1 MLCERTCG
9 DGGSEQS
16 DKDGHVTMSDEG
28 SSATEEVYATIS
40 RRKRSRAKT
49 CYDLAMNINYDKDE
63 TVDKN
68 MCEELGL
75 NGIEEGDSDE
85 MHATTVVDNVEISIC
100 STFSSETFK
109 ELGQALKDNL
119 PDMKQECENI

>member
-1 MLCERTCG
+1 MKV
-9 DGGSEQS
+9 EQR
-16 DKDGHVTMSDEG
+16 KRW
-28 SSATEEVYATIS
+28 

-49 CYDLAMNINYDKDE
+49 CYDLALNINYDKE
-63 TVDKN
+63 VDKN

-85 MHATTVVDNVEISIC
+85 MHATTVVDNVEISSC

-109 ELGQALKDNL
+109 ELGQVLKDNS
-119 PDMKQECENI
+119 PDMKQECENISMCLENSSAKDIVIKPSHIGHHLSHHSV